1 MVSAI
6 TGLEHTEMFKLCHRL
21 QGPSIFPGSQRWAVL
36 RDMITTDTFQFPSKR
51 TGRLIL
57 TSKELD
63 WILYYIYIST
73 VKKVF

>member
-6 TGLEHTEMFKLCHRL
+6 VGLEHDEMIKLCHRL
-21 QGPSIFPGSQRWAVL
+21 QGPSVFTGSQRWAVL
-36 RDMITTDTFQFPSKR
+36 RGMITRDTFPFPSKR

-63 WILYYIYIST
+63 PVLYYMYLA
-73 VKKVF
+73 

>member
-6 TGLEHTEMFKLCHRL
+6 IGLEHAKVAKLCHRL

-36 RDMITTDTFQFPSKR
+36 RDMITMDTFQFPSKR
-51 TGRLIL
+51 TGRLTL

-63 WILYYIYIST
+63 LILYYIYLL
-73 VKKVF
+73 

>member
-6 TGLEHTEMFKLCHRL
+6 IGLEHAKVVKLCHRL

-36 RDMITTDTFQFPSKR
+36 RDMITMDIFQCPSKR
-51 TGRLIL
+51 TGRLTL

-63 WILYYIYIST
+63 LVLYYIYLL
-73 VKKVF
+73 

>member
-6 TGLEHTEMFKLCHRL
+6 IGLEHAEMVKLCHRL
-21 QGPSIFPGSQRWAVL
+21 QGPSMFPGSQRWAVL
-36 RDMITTDTFQFPSKR
+36 RDMITMDTFQFPSKR

-63 WILYYIYIST
+63 LVLYYIYLL
-73 VKKVF
+73 